1 MNNLS
6 TYLTTKITALSALIG
21 AVVGVAVGYQQLLD
35 LQPFFALKQA
45 VIDNERR
52 AAFNRIND
60 LNFQILYFQA
70 SAGDS
75 PEQADL
81 LRRKTEE
88 RDYLE
93 CSFQYRI
100 CAH

>member
-1 MNNLS
+1 MNRLSAYLTAKITTLS
-6 TYLTTKITALSALIG
+6 TLIG
-21 AVVGVAVGYQQLLD
+21 VVVGVAIGYQQLLD
-35 LQPFFALKQA
+35 FQPFFALKQA

-60 LNFQILYFQA
+60 LNFQIDYLQMWDDPA
-70 SAGDS
+70 SL
-75 PEQADL
+75 DL
-81 LRRKTEE
+81 LARKKEE